1 MRRKKESRPSGY
13 DTRTAMETAAF
24 GRAAVPCKDST
35 TAAEV
40 RQIQISELLPAGERN
55 AVPLRHL
62 VQLTGMNSRDL
73 RRQIE
78 TERRRGLPICAN
90 NRTGSFIAEND
101 EERRRFVQSMRS
113 RAKEI
118 ETTAAAIEQAEG

>member
-1 MRRKKESRPSGY
+1 
-13 DTRTAMETAAF
+13 METAAF

-62 VQLTGMNSRDL
+62 VQLTGMNSRGL

-78 TERRRGLPICAN
+78 TERWRGLPICAN
-90 NRTGSFIAEND
+90 NRTGYFIAEND